1 MKTLD
6 NQCKIVAKQIN
17 FIPSDG
23 EMKILEDYCLKMKLS
38 KTAVLRQL
46 IRKLGEE
53 ETAAKAA
60 QSLQGG

>member
-1 MKTLD
+1 
-6 NQCKIVAKQIN
+6 
-17 FIPSDG
+17 
-23 EMKILEDYCLKMKLS
+23 MKILEDYCLKMKLS

-46 IRKLGEE
+46 IRNLGEE